1 MTRYLIDS
9 NIVIN
14 AVRSYP
20 RDVFP
25 SYWSSFETFVATQT
39 FFFHDTVQEELER
52 RQDSVSSWFQDFVPH
67 DQILHVDDAE
77 IESYRLLSK
86 WAAFQRKP
94 RFDEAAVQEFL
105 NDAAD
110 SWIVASA
117 HARDLSIITD
127 EKPQPRRVNRVKLPD
142 AAAALGVH
150 CSTYLDFLR
159 SRGIT
164 Y

>member
-1 MTRYLIDS
+1 MTSYLIDS
-9 NIVIN
+9 NIIIN
-14 AVRSYP
+14 AVRMYP

-25 SYWSSFETFVATQT
+25 SYWDSLEHFVTAKT

-52 RQDSVSSWFQDFVPH
+52 RQDFVSAWFQDFVPH
-67 DQILHVDDAE
+67 DQILHVDSAE
-77 IESYRLLSK
+77 IESYRRLST
-86 WAAFQRKP
+86 WVAFEREP
-94 RFDEAAVQEFL
+94 PFVEAAVQEFL

-110 SWIVASA
+110 SWLVGSA
-117 HARDLSIITD
+117 HARGLSIITD
-127 EKPQPRRVNRVKLPD
+127 EKSQPRRVNRVKLPD
-142 AAAALGVH
+142 AAAALGVR

>member
-14 AVRSYP
+14 AVRVYP

-25 SYWSSFETFVATQT
+25 SYWESFENFVTTQT

-52 RQDSVSSWFQDFVPH
+52 RKDFVSEWFQDFVPH
-67 DQILHVDDAE
+67 DQILHVDNAE
-77 IESYRLLSK
+77 VESYRLLST
-86 WAAFQRKP
+86 WVAFEREPQ
-94 RFDEAAVQEFL
+94 FEEAAVQEFL

-110 SWIVASA
+110 SWLVASA
-117 HARDLSIITD
+117 HARELSIITD
-127 EKPQPRRVNRVKLPD
+127 EKSQPRRVNRVKLPD

-159 SRGIT
+159 SQGI
-164 Y
+164 YY